1 MVDSSISLRLLASLA
16 TASCLGVALYLYAK
30 TEVPPYRTTT
40 GPNSPF
46 HNPLPSTLCAIP
58 FALCSLIQHSAI
70 HIPKSEIERFPLP
83 HPPLFPVTNRK
94 NTPFIQP
101 LIPRFG
107 GGALSKSVLGTIYP
121 LNVRSPFG
129 LDRKAAGHLCLPSR
143 HTSSSRRSARAI
155 SGDPSRP
162 ALPGVRSLLRA
173 DGHSRPGAT
182 HPGQKSVQMGP
193 NVSAKSK
200 NNGGRC

>member
-1 MVDSSISLRLLASLA
+1 MFSLFRAFVINFSCLVPVYPGWVNINSMSNGISWDLMMVDSSISLRLLASLA

-83 HPPLFPVTNRK
+83 HLPPYFLSQIAKIPHLYN
-94 NTPFIQP
+94 P
-101 LIPRFG
+101 LYP
-107 GGALSKSVLGTIYP
+107 VLG
-121 LNVRSPFG
+121 VV
-129 LDRKAAGHLCLPSR
+129 LCL
-143 HTSSSRRSARAI
+143 
-155 SGDPSRP
+155 
-162 ALPGVRSLLRA
+162 
-173 DGHSRPGAT
+173 
-182 HPGQKSVQMGP
+182 
-193 NVSAKSK
+193 N
-200 NNGGRC
+200 RC